1 MKTIIAGS
9 RSIMSYEKVAGIIDT
24 YHEIKK
30 ITEVVSG
37 GAQGVDTLGEVW
49 AERNG
54 IPVKQF
60 LAEWDVYG
68 RSAGYRRNEEMGNY
82 ADYLL
87 AIWDGNSRGT
97 KHMIDYMKERGKP
110 YSVCYLNR

>member
-1 MKTIIAGS
+1 MDYDKVAEAIKGF
-9 RSIMSYEKVAGIIDT
+9 MFYEKVD
-24 YHEIKK
+24 

-49 AERNG
+49 AEKHD

-68 RSAGYRRNEEMGNY
+68 RSAGYRRNEEMGDY
-82 ADYLL
+82 ADVLL
-87 AIWDGNSRGT
+87 AIWDGKSRGT
-97 KHMIDYMKERGKP
+97 KHMIDYMKQLGKP
-110 YSVCYLNR
+110 YSIWYLNR

>member
-9 RSIMSYEKVAGIIDT
+9 RSIKDYDKVAEVINT
-24 YHEIKK
+24 FHEKHP

-54 IPVKQF
+54 IPFKQF
-60 LAEWDVYG
+60 LAEWDIYG
-68 RSAGYRRNEEMGNY
+68 RSAGYRRNEEMGDY
-82 ADYLL
+82 ADCLL
-87 AIWDGNSRGT
+87 AIWDGKSRGT
-97 KHMIDYMKERGKP
+97 KHMIDYMRERGKE
-110 YSVCYLNR
+110 YSVWYPSL